1 MGRQRER
8 YNGSLDV
15 LYGRAVV
22 TPLPDE
28 AAEREF
34 HRNVMRVAD
43 AQERKAEMLADPDI
57 SLLDAY
63 EWELE
68 GIAESYRNRLRSV
81 AGEDYESAAFAY
93 ANGER
98 DDAVGAVSA
107 YYLESLWRMQQR
119 ITVSDMLF
127 FPIILRYP
135 DCFTVNVR
143 FAGGYRTTRSVL
155 YESPEHLTE
164 RLAEEHAET
173 YSAESLYTQRE
184 AAKLIGETAGI
195 LREEF
200 PDPDEAPFEERKYGG
215 VVAAGGRKETVFSS
229 MLERVEPD
237 PDRFEEAPTEPDLV
251 DAGLEAER
259 TERELLPEGTFV
271 L

>member
-15 LYGRAVV
+15 LHGRAVV

-34 HRNVMRVAD
+34 HRNMMGVAD

-68 GIAESYRNRLRSV
+68 GIAESFRNRLRSV
-81 AGEDYESAAFAY
+81 AGEDYESVAFAY
-93 ANGER
+93 ARGER
-98 DDAVGAVSA
+98 DDAAGAVAA

-127 FPIILRYP
+127 FPIIIRYP

-164 RLAEEHAET
+164 RLDEEHAAT
-173 YSAESLYTQRE
+173 YAEESLYTQRE
-184 AAKLIGETAGI
+184 AAKLVGETAEI
-195 LREEF
+195 IREEF
-200 PDPDEAPFEERKYGG
+200 PHPDEAPFEERQYGG
-215 VVAAGGRKETVFSS
+215 IVAAGGRKGTVFSS

-237 PDRFEEAPTEPDLV
+237 PNRFEEAPTEPGLV
-251 DAGLEAER
+251 DAGPEAER
-259 TERELLPEGTFV
+259 TERELLPEGTFI